1 MKRTYLSLISIV
13 DHLHRQFL
21 DLVST
26 ELERIPIQDINSVQA
41 ILLFNIGT
49 SDLTVGELTLRG
61 CYLGSNVSYNVKK
74 LVEADYLMQR
84 RSPKDRRT
92 VRVRLTPKG
101 LALCAALDAMHERH
115 LAAMAEGPIDV
126 TMSPRRSRPCAG
138 STGSGAAWSSR
149 AEHRRRSPT
158 ARPDPQEEASSRL
171 SPGQG
176 PGSAP

>member
-126 TMSPRRSRPCAG
+126 TMVAEALTTLRRFDRFWSRMVEQGRTP
-138 STGSGAAWSSR
+138 AALAHR
-149 AEHRRRSPT
+149 A
-158 ARPDPQEEASSRL
+158 A
-171 SPGQG
+171 
-176 PGSAP
+176 